1 LINQVFL
8 LSEQLPERYNR
19 IIQISSIS
27 LTDVLPMLLPNLSM
41 LKLKRLEDYSEG
53 SQIKLFSY
61 SGLLNYMR
69 DFLNPSSFF
78 GDPFFLIQAC

>member
-1 LINQVFL
+1 MTGWIDQVSL
-8 LSEQLPERYNR
+8 LSEQLPERYDR

-53 SQIKLFSY
+53 
-61 SGLLNYMR
+61 
-69 DFLNPSSFF
+69 
-78 GDPFFLIQAC
+78 